1 MESVISIRSIILR
14 DFCAN
19 DKSVQNLNEFLTS
32 LILVSAYLM
41 FHITFRFANYGNT
54 CYLNSVVQSLFG
66 LLPFVEDLQ
75 LVSAQLNLPSTSLSS
90 GLIQVIAARMKGQVA
105 GVKQSLK

>member
-1 MESVISIRSIILR
+1 MISIRSIILR
-14 DFCAN
+14 DCCAN